1 MAKITSQ
8 TMEIRVCAQD
18 SYSPVTISQTIELAP
33 DETQVPEQL
42 EKWCL
47 EHMRTIAVAY
57 AKALRADIVPE
68 VVAPQPS
75 QPNVNVQYSYNNGNP
90 NGYQNTT
97 YGTPSNM
104 QGGGY
109 NEVEALLSTPIPPE
123 LFGKTKP
130 TAFANYGY
138 TLRACSAKELNYLA
152 FENNKARNQIV
163 GLNAKRLVEL
173 GYRGV

>member
-1 MAKITSQ
+1 MAKIISQ
-8 TMEIRVCAQD
+8 TMEIKVCAQD
-18 SYSPVTISQTIELAP
+18 SFSPVTISQTIELAP
-33 DETQVPEQL
+33 NEGKVPEQL
-42 EKWCL
+42 ETWCL
-47 EHMRTIAVAY
+47 EHMRTIAVSY
-57 AKALRADIVPE
+57 AKALKADIVPE
-68 VVAPQPS
+68 VVVPQQN
-75 QPNVNVQYSYNNGNP
+75 QPNVNVQYSYNNGSH

-97 YGTPSNM
+97 YGAPANM

-109 NEVEALLSTPIPPE
+109 NDIEALLSTPIPPE

-130 TAFANYGY
+130 TAYATYGY

-152 FENNKARNQIV
+152 FENNKARNQMV